1 MTGLETAGTRPVT
14 QASLV
19 ERARHFRRRG
29 ATGGGPIA
37 LCALMARDPVER

>member
-1 MTGLETAGTRPVT
+1 MTGPDTARTHPAT
-14 QASLV
+14 LV

-37 LCALMARDPVER
+37 LCALMARDLVER